1 MEGVV
6 EVVGFAGLDGLGP
19 SCDRNLDFE
28 LFVLEPGRRDS
39 HLIEIDLL
47 LSLLL
52 LLLLL
57 LIGILILINHD
68 VLLALCDARRRD
80 QLGLS

>member
-6 EVVGFAGLDGLGP
+6 EVVGFAGLDGLRA
-19 SCDRNLDFE
+19 SCDGYLDFE
-28 LFVLEPGRRDS
+28 LFVLEPSRRDS

-57 LIGILILINHD
+57 FIGILILIDHD
-68 VLLALCDARRRD
+68 VLLALSDACRRD
-80 QLGLS
+80 QLGLR